1 MIKGLNKYWALTY
14 MLGSKDLELNI
25 QNHYCIVLANQ
36 DQNMSNLGVQTILK

>member
-36 DQNMSNLGVQTILK
+36 DQKMSNLGVQTMLK

>member
-36 DQNMSNLGVQTILK
+36 DQNMSSLGVQTMLK